1 MFKSTIGLVKK
12 ILPPQ
17 IQNKIIAYRNNK
29 RSYKSRIERQSIIT
43 NWETQGKPLPTPHE
57 IKQIIIEHY
66 QKVSGYNILV
76 ETGTYVGDMVEAQRE
91 NFTKIYSIE
100 LSKEFW
106 KRAVERFKK
115 YKHIKIVHGDSGK
128 VLPQITAHLTA
139 PAIFWLDGHY
149 SAGHTAM
156 GDKECPILEEIDSIY
171 KYKNL
176 KHVLLIDD
184 ARLFTGQN
192 DYPKVSDLTLF
203 IQSKNPGYQLLIKD
217 DVLIYT

>member
-1 MFKSTIGLVKK
+1 MFKSIIGLVKK
-12 ILPPQ
+12 ILPTQ

-29 RSYKSRIERQSIIT
+29 RSYKSRVKRQTIIK
-43 NWETQGKPLPTPHE
+43 NWNNQGKPLPTPHE

-66 QKVSGYNILV
+66 QKVSGCTILI

-91 NFTKIYSIE
+91 NFVKIYSIE

-128 VLPQITAHLTA
+128 VLSQITAQLTA

-156 GDKECPILEEIDSIY
+156 GDKECPILEEVDSIF

-176 KHVLLIDD
+176 EHVLLIDD

-192 DYPKVSDLTLF
+192 DYPTVSDLTIY
-203 IQSKNPGYQLLIKD
+203 IQSKHPGYQLLIKD

>member
-1 MFKSTIGLVKK
+1 MLRIVLGLVKK
-12 ILPPQ
+12 ILPIK
-17 IQNKIIAYRNNK
+17 IQYKILAYKNDK
-29 RSYKSRIERQSIIT
+29 RSYKSRVERKAIIEK
-43 NWETQGKPLPTPHE
+43 WETQGKPFPVPHE

-66 QKVSGYNILV
+66 QKVSGYNILI
-76 ETGTYVGDMVEAQRE
+76 ETGTYFGDMVEAQRD
-91 NFTKIYSIE
+91 NFVKIYSIE
-100 LSKEFW
+100 LSKEYW

-115 YKHIKIVHGDSGK
+115 YKHIEIVNGDSGK
-128 VLPQITAHLTA
+128 ILSQITAHLTA

-156 GDKECPILEEIDSIY
+156 GDKECPILEEVDSIY
-171 KYKNL
+171 KHSNL

-192 DYPKVSDLTLF
+192 DYPKVSELTLY
-203 IQSKNPGYQLLIKD
+203 IQSKNPAYRLVLKD